1 MESTAGPRVTTILV
15 RLSILIRFRA
25 GFFETLLRVCRI
37 IKDVAEPV
45 LRSGEDVE
53 AILKIALRNEHGSV
67 QELRDRLAR
76 SADELGIS
84 PEALALAE
92 EQYRKEA
99 KIDKF
104 MVAKQAGFRASLI
117 TYGAITVLLNVI
129 YTITMFGKFYWP
141 GIVLAAF
148 GVALAGH
155 FNDLRQRPTIN
166 DRKFQLWLESGEPAS
181 VGMDTDEWADKT
193 ARERLER

>member
-1 MESTAGPRVTTILV
+1 M
-15 RLSILIRFRA
+15 
-25 GFFETLLRVCRI
+25 
-37 IKDVAEPV
+37 AEPL

-67 QELRDRLAR
+67 DELRERLAR

-84 PEALALAE
+84 PEALAQAE

-99 KIDKF
+99 KIDKY
-104 MVAKQAGFRASLI
+104 MAAKQAGFRSSLI

-148 GVALAGH
+148 GVAIAGH
-155 FNDLRQRPTIN
+155 FNDLRQRPSVN
-166 DRKFQLWLESGEPAS
+166 DRRFQLWLQAGEPTS
-181 VGMDTDEWADKT
+181 VNMDIDEWADRE

>member
-1 MESTAGPRVTTILV
+1 M
-15 RLSILIRFRA
+15 
-25 GFFETLLRVCRI
+25 
-37 IKDVAEPV
+37 AEPV

-53 AILKIALRNEHGSV
+53 AILRIALRNEHGSV
-67 QELRDRLAR
+67 EELRERLAR

-84 PEALALAE
+84 PEALAQAE
-92 EQYRKEA
+92 EQYREQA
-99 KIDKF
+99 KVDKY

-148 GVALAGH
+148 GIAVATH
-155 FNDLRQRPTIN
+155 YNEMRQRPSLT
-166 DRKFQLWLESGEPAS
+166 DRKFQLWLQSGEPTS
-181 VGMDTDEWADKT
+181 VGMDSDEWADRE

>member
-1 MESTAGPRVTTILV
+1 MIE
-15 RLSILIRFRA
+15 
-25 GFFETLLRVCRI
+25 
-37 IKDVAEPV
+37 DVAEPV

-84 PEALALAE
+84 PEALAKAE
-92 EQYRKEA
+92 EQYRIEA
-99 KIDKF
+99 KVDKY
-104 MVAKQAGFRASLI
+104 MAAKQAGFKASLL
-117 TYGAITVLLNVI
+117 TYGAVTVLLNVI
-129 YTITMFGKFYWP
+129 YTMTMFGHFYWP

-148 GVALAGH
+148 GVAIVSQY
-155 FNDLRQRPTIN
+155 NSVRQRPSLT
-166 DRKFQLWLESGEPAS
+166 DPKFQLWLQSGEPTTVS
-181 VGMDTDEWADKT
+181 VDTEEWADRA

>member
-1 MESTAGPRVTTILV
+1 MIE
-15 RLSILIRFRA
+15 
-25 GFFETLLRVCRI
+25 
-37 IKDVAEPV
+37 DVAEPV

-67 QELRDRLAR
+67 EELRDRLAR

-84 PEALALAE
+84 AEALALAE

-99 KIDKF
+99 KVDKY
-104 MVAKQAGFRASLI
+104 MVAKQAGLRASLI
-117 TYGAITVLLNVI
+117 TYGAITILLNVI

-148 GVALAGH
+148 GVAIASH
-155 FNDLRQRPTIN
+155 YNEARQRPSLS
-166 DRKFQLWLESGEPAS
+166 DRKFLLWLESGEPAT